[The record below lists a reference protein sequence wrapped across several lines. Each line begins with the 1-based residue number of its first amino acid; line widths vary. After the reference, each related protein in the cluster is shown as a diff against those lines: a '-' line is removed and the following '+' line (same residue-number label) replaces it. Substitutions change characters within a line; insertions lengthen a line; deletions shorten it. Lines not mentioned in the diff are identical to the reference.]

1 MSRSISRELAFRLL
15 YGMEIQKNYD
25 KEQIEVYIE
34 NNEITDEKVKQFI
47 KSTIKGILQYNEDIL
62 EMISSN
68 LKEKWNI
75 DRISK
80 IDLVIL
86 KIATYEIIYKNLPY
100 KIAINEAVELAK
112 LYGEDSSPNFVNG
125 ILANI
130 VKENG
135 DNVWN
140 MKL

>member
-25 KEQIEVYIE
+25 KEQIDIYLE
-34 NNEITDEKVKQFI
+34 NNEITEQKTKQFI
-47 KSTIKGILQYNEDIL
+47 KSTINGILEYNEDIIKI
-62 EMISSN
+62 ISSN
-68 LKEKWNI
+68 LKEKWNVE
-75 DRISK
+75 RISK

-86 KIATYEIIYKNLPY
+86 KIATYEIIYKGLPY

-112 LYGEDSSPNFVNG
+112 LYGENSSPNFVNG

-135 DNVWN
+135 ENI
-140 MKL
+140 

>member
-25 KEQIEVYIE
+25 KEQISIYIE
-34 NNEITDEKVKQFI
+34 NNDITDEKAKQFI
-47 KSTIKGILQYNEDIL
+47 KSTVKGIIEYNSDIVN
-62 EMISSN
+62 IIASN
-68 LKEKWNI
+68 LKEKWNVE
-75 DRISK
+75 RISK

-86 KIATYEIIYKNLPY
+86 KIATYEIVYKNLPY

-135 DNVWN
+135 DNV
-140 MKL
+140 

>member
-25 KEQIEVYIE
+25 KEQIDIYIE
-34 NNEITDEKVKQFI
+34 NYNITDEKTKQFI
-47 KSTIKGILQYNEDIL
+47 KSTIKGILEYNDDIIKI
-62 EMISSN
+62 ISSN
-68 LKEKWNI
+68 LNEKWDVN
-75 DRISK
+75 RISK

-86 KIATYEIIYKNLPY
+86 KIATYEIVYKKLGY

-112 LYGEDSSPNFVNG
+112 LYGEDASPTFING

-130 VKENG
+130 VKKNGENI
-135 DNVWN
+135 
-140 MKL
+140 

>member
-15 YGMEIQKNYD
+15 YGMEIQKNYEE
-25 KEQIEVYIE
+25 EQIDIYIE
-34 NNEITDEKVKQFI
+34 NNEITDEKTKKFI
-47 KSTIKGILQYNEDIL
+47 LSTIKGILQYNTDITN
-62 EMISSN
+62 IIASN
-68 LKEKWNI
+68 LKEKWNV

-86 KIATYEIIYKNLPY
+86 KIATYEIVYKNLPY

-112 LYGEDSSPNFVNG
+112 LYGEESSPNFVNG

-135 DNVWN
+135 EENI
-140 MKL
+140 